1 MSTIEEVKEVV
12 AEHLKI
18 DKNTIDDNANLID
31 DLGADSLDI
40 TEMVMDF
47 ETKFDIEIND
57 EDVTKMK
64 TIKDIVSYIDEHLK

>member
-1 MSTIEEVKEVV
+1 MVFEKIQGVIAEQLGIDVEEIKMESSF
-12 AEHLKI
+12 
-18 DKNTIDDNANLID
+18 ID